1 MAKRMYYGGTVLTME
16 DILYAQ
22 ALLVEDG
29 VIRAVGSEAEVRAAA
44 GRDCE
49 MVDLKGHTL
58 MPAFIDAHS
67 HFSGCAN
74 ALLQVPLGEAVSFD
88 EIEERIAAFIRDN
101 HISKGQWVAAQGF
114 DHNVLREK
122 RPPRREVLDRAAP
135 DNPVIMAHQSGHT
148 GVLNTLALE
157 RLGITPD
164 TPVPEGGMMEVA
176 DGKVTGYMEETA
188 FLNCQSRVPMPAPE
202 DLMGAYLRA
211 GRLCAAWRHHGAGRD
226 DDTGDGTA
234 VQAAVRGG
242 PAEAGRG
249 GISGYHTGG
258 RHANGAVRTHRTVQR
273 PF

>member
-1 MAKRMYYGGTVLTME
+1 ME

-67 HFSGCAN
+67 HFPAVPTHFCRCPWARPS
-74 ALLQVPLGEAVSFD
+74 ALTRSKNVSRRLSAITIFQRGNGSPLRVSTITF
-88 EIEERIAAFIRDN
+88 F
-101 HISKGQWVAAQGF
+101 
-114 DHNVLREK
+114 REK
-122 RPPRREVLDRAAP
+122 RPPAQRSAGPCRSR
-135 DNPVIMAHQSGHT
+135 QSGDYGSPVRPYGCFEHACAGT
-148 GVLNTLALE
+148 AGNHAGYTCAGGRRDGGRGRKGDGLHGRDRFSELPEPRSNA
-157 RLGITPD
+157 GAGGPD
-164 TPVPEGGMMEVA
+164 GRISA
-176 DGKVTGYMEETA
+176 
-188 FLNCQSRVPMPAPE
+188 
-202 DLMGAYLRA
+202 RA

>member
-29 VIRAVGSEAEVRAAA
+29 VIRAVGSEAEVRAEA

-101 HISKGQWVAAQGF
+101 HISKGQWVAASGF
-114 DHNVLREK
+114 
-122 RPPRREVLDRAAP
+122 RP
-135 DNPVIMAHQSGHT
+135 
-148 GVLNTLALE
+148 
-157 RLGITPD
+157 
-164 TPVPEGGMMEVA
+164 
-176 DGKVTGYMEETA
+176 
-188 FLNCQSRVPMPAPE
+188 
-202 DLMGAYLRA
+202 
-211 GRLCAAWRHHGAGRD
+211 
-226 DDTGDGTA
+226 
-234 VQAAVRGG
+234 
-242 PAEAGRG
+242 
-249 GISGYHTGG
+249 
-258 RHANGAVRTHRTVQR
+258 
-273 PF
+273 